1 MGVPVKKN
9 PPCTCFAV
17 AIMDISM
24 LLLSQYLCYVVL
36 SYLDLQLVL
45 VKRGRLV
52 KLLLAHLVPM
62 LTLVPLVPLVPLVEL
77 VPMMTLV
84 PMVDLV
90 PLVDLVN

>member
-1 MGVPVKKN
+1 
-9 PPCTCFAV
+9 
-17 AIMDISM
+17 MDISM

-62 LTLVPLVPLVPLVEL
+62 LTLVPLVPLVEL